1 MLYTN
6 NQENNS
12 SQAHIQ
18 LLTRVRPLHAV
29 DHVLPTPYFHV
40 DPARGNIIL
49 GGKQLFQFDYV
60 LPFHCPQE
68 ILYKGYVESP
78 INACFEG
85 YNISIIAYGQT
96 GSGKS
101 YTVFGPGLLFAMNEA
116 DFGLVPRAVRH
127 IFYKKK
133 EYPERTFSIQASY
146 LEIYDGEIQDLL
158 SSEPFHGEITIQ
170 EDANGETIVSGATKM
185 ECQTI
190 DDVFSCLETG
200 LSLRHTGPMMLNQLS
215 SRSHGIFTI
224 YIQQAWTQDGCLYE
238 VRSKLHFVD
247 LAGSERLS
255 GLHTEGGANSATA
268 FTEPSPIN
276 SGLLALS
283 SVTAALGDPRRKASH
298 IPYWDSKLT
307 CILKDSLGGNAFTLL
322 IVCLSPSASDLEETM
337 NTLKFAST
345 AANICNRPV
354 SNVRMTPMPN
364 IATNPVINQQQFIP
378 IRTPAHLYPSLPYGT
393 YPSQSNVSQAN
404 HQNLNALNN
413 DNANKKEDATE
424 DSQMEDELF
433 KLRFAAS
440 QWQQLVSNAESLLN
454 ELVAKGSLAGDT
466 QNRIRSWLC
475 LKEEYQH
482 CIDPELYAM
491 KPRIKN
497 QTDPNGNH
505 SINAQHSVLGLP
517 RTTDSKTLHVIE
529 EVSEPTPTHDT
540 SSSISDEAESL
551 TNSSSS
557 DSSHFEEQ
565 LDLLRR
571 RFRETTDLLISSIE
585 TGYDSVL
592 VQEWTKL
599 NPVTLESAAS
609 LRETSASE
617 SPFKNPVASSRRRVS
632 IFTAVNQD
640 LLAATSSSSHS
651 SSSHSAS
658 VECQAKN
665 DEAAVDSEGEECEH
679 DIRQEMRRLSETSES
694 RRLQVFQ
701 TNKQLKEAQETLK
714 DLRKAIKLKEEFITD
729 LAEAGRESELS
740 KQKFGEK
747 IERLE
752 HDAAQTRSDLAEA
765 QIRLRDLEDQSLH
778 RNKHGDSKNDVA
790 GAESDA
796 EAHCERIQR
805 HQREISRYEN
815 RLMDMA
821 KLLDLTGRSP
831 RKVDELERSLTTM
844 KEQQS
849 HLKEQLRLESE
860 RKKELKL
867 ELENDHVRIVEL
879 ERQLKEKRRNRRKSL
894 DPLTSNGDQDTGESE
909 LEHKWRWL
917 VAEEERL
924 VEMRTAIQ
932 WQSEA
937 LEEKQSVLD
946 KREMALDKS
955 HQSEADRQLNTSNS
969 ELGARRKKDPT
980 GEDKMI
986 QTSTDE
992 TVGGEKQQLAVSLK
1006 EACADKETTRK
1017 EIRKLRHT
1025 RDSLVQQ
1032 RQELDER
1039 QHRGRELDSAEERR
1053 LLELDEAIEAVDAA
1067 IEYKNEIICSR
1078 TRELKSPTET
1088 GLLTRLMS
1096 LTHVETRS
1104 LLCKYF
1110 HKVIDLREGSK
1121 KIEQQFAEL
1130 ESQFED
1136 QSRYV
1141 WKLSS
1146 ALKHTQLEVERRSTN
1161 HQRNYEQKTSHFSS
1175 GQSPSSAGRNAEG
1188 SSSAQRKL
1196 RQLDDDYNQ
1205 QRDNR
1210 DLRKHLRELLSVTP
1224 KHRTNDGG
1232 TTTVDGAASVCS
1244 SRTPSLSG
1252 LHAVQALHD
1261 KIQGLQR
1268 LKGRQSSPAT
1278 TTTVTREKNKL
1289 IIKQQPVESKQT
1301 KRRSQR

>member
-6 NQENNS
+6 NQENNC

-29 DHVLPTPYFHV
+29 DHVLPTPYFQV
-40 DPARGNIIL
+40 DPPRGTIIL

-60 LPFHCPQE
+60 LPFDCPQE
-68 ILYKGYVESP
+68 ILYKGYVETLV
-78 INACFEG
+78 NTCFEG

-96 GSGKS
+96 GSGKT

-133 EYPERTFSIQASY
+133 EYPGRTFSIQASY

-158 SSEPFHGEITIQ
+158 SAEPFHGEITIQ
-170 EDANGETIVSGATKM
+170 EDTNGETIVTGATRM

-224 YIQQAWTQDGCLYE
+224 YIQQAWTQNGCLYE

-255 GLHTEGGANSATA
+255 GIHVEGGTNSATV

-307 CILKDSLGGNAFTLL
+307 CILKDSLGGNALTLL

-345 AANICNRPV
+345 AANISNRPV
-354 SNVRMTPMPN
+354 SNVKITPISN
-364 IATNPVINQQQFIP
+364 IVNPVINQQQFIP
-378 IRTPAHLYPSLPYGT
+378 IGTPAHLYPSLPYGA

-404 HQNLNALNN
+404 HHNLNTFDN
-413 DNANKKEDATE
+413 DNVKKEDATE
-424 DSQMEDELF
+424 DNQIEDELF

-440 QWQQLVSNAESLLN
+440 QWQQLVTNAECLLN
-454 ELVAKGSLAGDT
+454 ELVNKGSLADDT
-466 QNRIRSWLC
+466 QNRIKSWLC

-482 CIDPELYAM
+482 CIDPDLYAM

-497 QTDPNGNH
+497 QGDPNGNH
-505 SINAQHSVLGLP
+505 SINTQNTVLGLP
-517 RTTDSKTLHVIE
+517 RTDDSKTLHVIE
-529 EVSEPTPTHDT
+529 EVSEPTPTHDS
-540 SSSISDEAESL
+540 SSSISDEAESFD
-551 TNSSSS
+551 NSSSS
-557 DSSHFEEQ
+557 DSSHFTEQ
-565 LDLLRR
+565 LDLLRQK
-571 RFRETTDLLISSIE
+571 FRETTDRLISSIE
-585 TGYDSVL
+585 TGFDSVL

-599 NPVTLESAAS
+599 NPVTLESTAS
-609 LRETSASE
+609 LRETPSCE
-617 SPFKNPVASSRRRVS
+617 SPFKNQAACGRRRVS

-640 LLAATSSSSHS
+640 LLSPMGATSSSSRSSYSRS
-651 SSSHSAS
+651 SSAERPAENDDA
-658 VECQAKN
+658 VE
-665 DEAAVDSEGEECEH
+665 DSEGEECEH

-701 TNKQLKEAQETLK
+701 TNKQLKEAQETLME
-714 DLRKAIKLKEEFITD
+714 LRKAIKLKEEFIND

-740 KQKFGEK
+740 KQKFEEK

-752 HDAAQTRSDLAEA
+752 QDAAQTRSDLAEA

-778 RNKHGDSKNDVA
+778 RNRHSDGKNDSA
-790 GAESDA
+790 NPESDS
-796 EAHCERIQR
+796 ETHCERIKR
-805 HQREISRYEN
+805 YQREISRYES

-831 RKVDELERSLTTM
+831 RKVEELERSLTAM

-867 ELENDHVRIVEL
+867 ELENDHQRIVQL
-879 ERQLKEKRRNRRKSL
+879 ERQLKEKRRSRRKSP
-894 DPLTSNGDQDTGESE
+894 DPLTSNGDQDIGESE

-932 WQSEA
+932 WQSEE
-937 LEEKQSVLD
+937 LEERQSVLD

-955 HQSEADRQLNTSNS
+955 HQSEGDRQLSGS
-969 ELGARRKKDPT
+969 IELGARRKKDPVY
-980 GEDKMI
+980 EDKMI
-986 QTSTDE
+986 QTSTKEE
-992 TVGGEKQQLAVSLK
+992 TGSGEKQLAVSLK
-1006 EACADKETTRK
+1006 EACADKETVRK

-1067 IEYKNEIICSR
+1067 IEYKNEVICSR

-1110 HKVIDLREGSK
+1110 HKVIDLREGSRK
-1121 KIEQQFAEL
+1121 MEQQFAEL

-1161 HQRNYEQKTSHFSS
+1161 HQRHYEQKTSQFS

-1224 KHRTNDGG
+1224 KHRAADGG
-1232 TTTVDGAASVCS
+1232 AAAVDGAASACS
-1244 SRTPSLSG
+1244 SRAPSLSG

-1268 LKGRQSSPAT
+1268 LKGRQPSPAT

-1289 IIKQQPVESKQT
+1289 IIKQQSVENKQT
-1301 KRRSQR
+1301 KRRGQR